1 MSESVRAQ
9 LHFIINTT
17 RGQVPEVDVDDLLAR
32 LVDAGRSWPDRLHDA
47 LVEIRGEES
56 ANLLLRRYGRAFP
69 TSYREAYTA
78 QAAIYD
84 MNRIREL
91 HADRDPGINPYR
103 PVGPAPQPPPTT

>member
-78 QAAIYD
+78 HAAIYD
-84 MNRIREL
+84 IDRIEEL
-91 HADRDPGINPYR
+91 TADRDLGKIGRASCRERVCQY
-103 PVGPAPQPPPTT
+103 V